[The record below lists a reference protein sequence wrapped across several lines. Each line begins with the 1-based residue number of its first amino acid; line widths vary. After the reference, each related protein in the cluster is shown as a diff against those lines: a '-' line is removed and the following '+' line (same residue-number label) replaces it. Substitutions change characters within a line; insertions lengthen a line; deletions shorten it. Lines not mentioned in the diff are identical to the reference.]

1 MVHKIV
7 LFIIMSCSACSSNK
21 SVVRRVSNSDLPI
34 VKQSWEGNYM
44 INNSFS
50 QDSMLA
56 RPPLWEVLQWKLS
69 KNSHTQYTTSDG
81 IAWFGHSTCII
92 TIGGVSLITDPVLG
106 NIPFAQRKIGIPC
119 YADSLA
125 HLNYILLSHDHRD
138 HLDVKSID
146 ALYLHN
152 PAIEMLAPLNISSL
166 FVEKKYD
173 NLRIQ
178 EAGWYQEYSI
188 DEDIRIFFVPAKH
201 WGRRCLFD
209 FNTRLWGSFVIQ
221 SKDITILFAG
231 DTGYDAFF
239 TDVYDVFG
247 SVDYCILPIG
257 AYAPQNLMS
266 ESHMTP
272 EEAVCAMQDLHA
284 QYIIPIHYGTFDL
297 SDEPM
302 GEPMRRLKSS
312 LHKDS
317 LLPQLIELHIGEWCT
332 F

>member
-69 KNSHTQYTTSDG
+69 KNPQSHEKKQENWTLPVSELSHTQYTTSDG

-146 ALYLHN
+146 ALYLQN
-152 PAIEMLAPLNISSL
+152 PTIEMLAPLNISSL

-173 NLRIQ
+173 NL
-178 EAGWYQEYSI
+178 
-188 DEDIRIFFVPAKH
+188 
-201 WGRRCLFD
+201 
-209 FNTRLWGSFVIQ
+209 
-221 SKDITILFAG
+221 
-231 DTGYDAFF
+231 
-239 TDVYDVFG
+239 
-247 SVDYCILPIG
+247 
-257 AYAPQNLMS
+257 
-266 ESHMTP
+266 
-272 EEAVCAMQDLHA
+272 
-284 QYIIPIHYGTFDL
+284 
-297 SDEPM
+297 
-302 GEPMRRLKSS
+302 
-312 LHKDS
+312 
-317 LLPQLIELHIGEWCT
+317 
-332 F
+332 